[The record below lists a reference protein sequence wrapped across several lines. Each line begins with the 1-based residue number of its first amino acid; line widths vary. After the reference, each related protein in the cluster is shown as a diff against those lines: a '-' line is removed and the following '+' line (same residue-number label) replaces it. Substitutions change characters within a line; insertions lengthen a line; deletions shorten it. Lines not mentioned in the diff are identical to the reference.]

1 VKPDHAQTNL
11 QLYNQLT
18 SLGWDE
24 PALVLVRDAYGLASQ
39 LFSGQVRPTGKTFIS
54 HLVGTASVLA
64 SVGEDPTVVTA
75 GLLHAAY
82 AQGEFG
88 DGSRGFSPHKRR
100 TLVEV
105 AGTDAEC
112 LVTAYTHTTWHPS
125 MLAGLAANLD
135 AELRE
140 VVLIRLA
147 NEVDDWA
154 DGGLRYY
161 ASDPAWRA
169 SLDQLKAIAD
179 RLGVPLMAEALQRA
193 GAFDASVEVP
203 AVLVRPTQASYLL
216 PPRSYRPRLIV
227 ATRSVLQGATAR
239 RIISAARRWA
249 RRFPLARPVR
259 DLIVPPG
266 RRRGPTPR

>member
-1 VKPDHAQTNL
+1 MHPDVLNSVKPNHAQTNL

-64 SVGEDPTVVTA
+64 SVGEHPTVVAA

-82 AQGEFG
+82 AEGEFG

-100 TLVEV
+100 TLVEA
-105 AGTDAEC
+105 AGTYVEC
-112 LVTAYTHTTWHPS
+112 LVAVYTHLPWHPS
-125 MLAGLAANLD
+125 LLAGLAANLD
-135 AELRE
+135 AEPRE

-161 ASDPAWRA
+161 EAIRPGALLARSTHSHRRPARCAADGRSAPAGRRVRRVGRGPGGARPADP
-169 SLDQLKAIAD
+169 
-179 RLGVPLMAEALQRA
+179 GV
-193 GAFDASVEVP
+193 VP
-203 AVLVRPTQASYLL
+203 GS
-216 PPRSYRPRLIV
+216 PRSYRPRTDRGDPQRAAGCDGEADHL
-227 ATRSVLQGATAR
+227 RGAAMGV
-239 RIISAARRWA
+239 
-249 RRFPLARPVR
+249 PVPSR
-259 DLIVPPG
+259 AVCP
-266 RRRGPTPR
+266 